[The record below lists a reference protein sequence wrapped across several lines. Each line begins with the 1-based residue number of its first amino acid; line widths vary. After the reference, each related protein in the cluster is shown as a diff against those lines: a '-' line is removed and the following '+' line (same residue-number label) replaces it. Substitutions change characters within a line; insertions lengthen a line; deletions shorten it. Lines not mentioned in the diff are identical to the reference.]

1 MRQVMAAVVLAVIFT
16 FMSSAAKAQEQSGTM
31 DEDMSDMMAGGSDMM
46 GGGMMGGQGMYGM
59 GMMRGGMGM
68 MGLGPVW
75 MLDLTPDQRAKI
87 NAIRDNLRRRDWD
100 IMGRIMDAREKL
112 RDLYEADKPDPK
124 KIGPV
129 YDAIFSLRKE
139 MLLAR
144 IEAMNAIKDILTK
157 EQLDQ
162 LKQWQRNRCGMYGGM
177 MPGHMRG
184 GMGEMMGK

>member
-16 FMSSAAKAQEQSGTM
+16 FMSSAAKAQEQSGAM
-31 DEDMSDMMAGGSDMM
+31 DEDMSDMMAGGSDMT

-59 GMMRGGMGM
+59 GMMGGGMGM

-87 NAIRDNLRRRDWD
+87 NAIRDGLRKQHWE
-100 IMGRIMDAREKL
+100 IMGKIMDEQEKL

-129 YDAIFSLRKE
+129 YDAIFSLRKQ
-139 MLLAR
+139 MILSR
-144 IEAMNAIKDILTK
+144 IEAMNAIKDVLTK
-157 EQLDQ
+157 EQRDQ
-162 LKQWQRNRCGMYGGM
+162 LKQWYRSRYGMGGM

-184 GMGEMMGK
+184 GMGGMMGK